1 MTRIDGQ
8 GGKAKIKAKKG
19 RDGTLTGVKETNQDP
34 GGEGVG
40 RTAVGEGVEGDL
52 GGGVLGLAEGGA
64 VVGALED
71 LAVKVDGGL
80 EPGRV
85 VRTFPNARVGGEVE
99 AAPLG
104 QLLKL
109 VLVHFFSSPSLPH
122 TRFSILSS
130 PHSLLQINLTTFSE
144 QAFLGARSDPGFPGP
159 SIETTGAPTLR
170 LTPPSTAREIE
181 REKV

>member
-1 MTRIDGQ
+1 M
-8 GGKAKIKAKKG
+8 GG
-19 RDGTLTGVKETNQDP
+19 
-34 GGEGVG
+34 
-40 RTAVGEGVEGDL
+40 TAVGEGVEGDL

-109 VLVHFFSSPSLPH
+109 VLVHFFSSPSLSL
-122 TRFSILSS
+122 FYSLLSS
-130 PHSLLQINLTTFSE
+130 LSTTNQPHHFLIVGFSRSQIGS
-144 QAFLGARSDPGFPGP
+144 GASGSD
-159 SIETTGAPTLR
+159 
-170 LTPPSTAREIE
+170 
-181 REKV
+181 